1 MPRYEFKEGSS
12 NKFWEITLE
21 GDSFTAKWGRIGTEG
36 QEKTQS
42 FDSEEAARKEYEKL
56 IREKEKKGYELVG
69 EGGEDDEEGGGKVV
83 VGASNPE
90 LEAAILKDPDN
101 ADAYLVYGDWL
112 QAQGDPRG
120 ELIALQNAQAKATG
134 AEAST
139 AKRQVN
145 AHIKKH
151 QALLLGGLTKAWAD
165 EELSV
170 EWHLGFIREARIA
183 KKDYD
188 SELDVP
194 ETLKKLLSHPSARF
208 LRSLT
213 IGMVDMDGE
222 NSYDDVTEAIAQSG
236 ERPTLQSLFLGDFE
250 YPDETEISWSYLND
264 VSPALKVLPNLRS
277 LRLRGASAELG
288 KIDLP
293 ELREFIVETGG
304 LPRAAIQSITSA
316 KWPKLEKLE
325 IWFGSDN
332 YGAEGGVDDIQPI
345 LDGKGLPSL
354 KKLGLCNSE
363 FTDALANVLP
373 KAKILAQLEQLDLS
387 KGTLSDAGAKV
398 LADNA
403 AAFAHL
409 KHMDF
414 RQNTLEKDGVKLV
427 TKLCPSVAA
436 GNQREYEEEYRYS
449 AVGE

>member
-21 GDSFTAKWGRIGTEG
+21 GNSFTAKWGRIGTDG
-36 QEKTQS
+36 QEKTQE
-42 FDSEEAARKEYEKL
+42 FDSEEAAQKEYDKL
-56 IREKEKKGYELVG
+56 VREKEKKGYALV
-69 EGGEDDEEGGGKVV
+69 EGDGEDDDEDGGKSVT
-83 VGASNPE
+83 GASNPE
-90 LEAAILKDPDN
+90 LEAAILKDPDD

-120 ELIALQNAQAKATG
+120 ELIALQHAQGKATG

-151 QALLLGGLTKAWAD
+151 QALLLGGLTKAWSD

-183 KKDYD
+183 KGDYD

-194 ETLKKLLSHPSARF
+194 ETLKKLLAHPSARF

-213 IGMVDMDGE
+213 VGMVDMDGE
-222 NSYDDVTEAIAQSG
+222 NSYDDVTEVIAKG
-236 ERPTLQSLFLGDFE
+236 GARPTLQSLFLGDFE
-250 YPDETEISWSYLND
+250 YPDETEISWSHIND
-264 VSPALKVLPNLRS
+264 VSALYEVLPNLRS
-277 LRLRGASAELG
+277 LRLRGGSTELG
-288 KIDLP
+288 KVDLP
-293 ELREFIVETGG
+293 ELREFIVESGG
-304 LPRAAIQSITSA
+304 LPLSAVKSIASA

-332 YGAEGGVDDIQPI
+332 YGAEGGVEDIQPI

-363 FTDALANVLP
+363 FTDALANALP
-373 KAKILAQLEQLDLS
+373 KAKVLPQLEQLDLS
-387 KGTLSDAGAKV
+387 KGTLSDTGAQV

-403 AAFAHL
+403 AAFKHL

-414 RQNTLEKDGVKLV
+414 RENTLTGAGTKLV
-427 TKLCPSVAA
+427 SKLCPSVAA
-436 GNQREYEEEYRYS
+436 GSQREYDEEYRYS